1 MISFSRHYRSSKA
14 IRTAVLFVFTIVQLL
29 PLLSFAVG
37 DNTSPTNAPS
47 GAEFL
52 HSVIGNMHRPN
63 RKVFNDRIDVEEYI
77 PDDIPYMPPSDE
89 IKMLSK
95 QPFHLNNQ
103 ANRPVQTDAKNQVE
117 LLLSQIAPQFLK
129 NEFAESQN
137 RIVTQ
142 EAPQQF
148 NQVANNPQNI
158 IDALTSDTVQRP
170 PDGMISGYNYF
181 FYPLDNKV
189 LQQMQNGNQV
199 ASTTAASDSEP
210 AKSENQAAAK
220 PRVEPLFVAM
230 AGFVGVAVVFL
241 SALMFIPI
249 LPIHALTS
257 KAALKRAPEELA
269 SLTKLVA
276 ESIDGKDC
284 SERIACEVGRAM
296 RSMRV
301 GNKPI
306 RMMEIILPPAVAK
319 QLAQIRRSASKKEQ
333 CHFIMCKKT
342 EGTLQLVA
350 KLKKTDNFKTNHNKT
365 IHDVREIFNI

>member
-1 MISFSRHYRSSKA
+1 MTKPSSKA
-14 IRTAVLFVFTIVQLL
+14 IRTAVIFVFTIVQLL
-29 PLLSFAVG
+29 PLISFAVG
-37 DNTSPTNAPS
+37 DNASPTNAPS

-63 RKVFNDRIDVEEYI
+63 RKVFNERIDVEEYI

-95 QPFHLNNQ
+95 QPFHFNNQ

-148 NQVANNPQNI
+148 NQVANSPQNI
-158 IDALTSDTVQRP
+158 IDALTSDTAQRP

-350 KLKKTDNFKTNHNKT
+350 KLKKSDNFKTNHNKT

>member
-1 MISFSRHYRSSKA
+1 MIWLICIQSYKP
-14 IRTAVLFVFTIVQLL
+14 IRFAGDTA
-29 PLLSFAVG
+29 
-37 DNTSPTNAPS
+37 
-47 GAEFL
+47 
-52 HSVIGNMHRPN
+52 
-63 RKVFNDRIDVEEYI
+63 
-77 PDDIPYMPPSDE
+77 
-89 IKMLSK
+89 
-95 QPFHLNNQ
+95 
-103 ANRPVQTDAKNQVE
+103 
-117 LLLSQIAPQFLK
+117 
-129 NEFAESQN
+129 
-137 RIVTQ
+137 
-142 EAPQQF
+142 
-148 NQVANNPQNI
+148 
-158 IDALTSDTVQRP
+158 QRP

-189 LQQMQNGNQV
+189 LQQVQNGNQM
-199 ASTTAASDSEP
+199 ASTTAATDSEP
-210 AKSENQAAAK
+210 TKSENQAAAK

-306 RMMEIILPPAVAK
+306 RYTTRIIYIYFFVY
-319 QLAQIRRSASKKEQ
+319 
-333 CHFIMCKKT
+333 
-342 EGTLQLVA
+342 
-350 KLKKTDNFKTNHNKT
+350 D
-365 IHDVREIFNI
+365 

>member
-1 MISFSRHYRSSKA
+1 MTQLCRKTV
-14 IRTAVLFVFTIVQLL
+14 RTAVLYVFAVVQLL
-29 PLLSFAVG
+29 PLLSTAVG
-37 DNTSPTNAPS
+37 VGTGQTIAPS

-52 HSVIGNMHRPN
+52 HSVIGNMQRPN

-77 PDDIPYMPPSDE
+77 PDDIPYSPPADE

-95 QPFHLNNQ
+95 QPFNFNNQ
-103 ANRPVQTDAKNQVE
+103 ANRPGQTDVTKSQVE
-117 LLLSQIAPQFLK
+117 LLLSQIAPQFLNK
-129 NEFAESQN
+129 EFAESQT

-142 EAPQQF
+142 EAPQQY
-148 NQVANNPQNI
+148 NPVPNSQQNI
-158 IDALTSDTVQRP
+158 INAIASDTAQRP

-189 LQQMQNGNQV
+189 LQQLPQV
-199 ASTTAASDSEP
+199 QQTTAMSEP
-210 AKSENQAAAK
+210 EPPKSENQAAAK

-257 KAALKRAPEELA
+257 KAVLKRAPEELA

-350 KLKKTDNFKTNHNKT
+350 KLKQTHHNKT

>member
-1 MISFSRHYRSSKA
+1 MTQLSRKA
-14 IRTAVLFVFTIVQLL
+14 VRIAVLYTFTIVQLL
-29 PLLSFAVG
+29 PLHSSAVG
-37 DNTSPTNAPS
+37 DNTGTTNAPS

-52 HSVIGNMHRPN
+52 HSVIGNMQRPN
-63 RKVFNDRIDVEEYI
+63 RKVFNDRIDVQEYI
-77 PDDIPYMPPSDE
+77 PDDIPYNPPSDE

-95 QPFHLNNQ
+95 QPFHFNNQ
-103 ANRPVQTDAKNQVE
+103 ANRPFQTDANKNKVE

-148 NQVANNPQNI
+148 NPVPNSPQNI
-158 IDALTSDTVQRP
+158 IDALTSDTAQRP

-189 LQQMQNGNQV
+189 LQQMQNGNQMT
-199 ASTTAASDSEP
+199 STTAAADSEP
-210 AKSENQAAAK
+210 AKSENHAAAK

-350 KLKKTDNFKTNHNKT
+350 KLKKSNNFKTNHNKT

>member
-1 MISFSRHYRSSKA
+1 MTQLFSKTV
-14 IRTAVLFVFTIVQLL
+14 RTAVLYVFTVVQLL
-29 PLLSFAVG
+29 PLVTTAVDG
-37 DNTSPTNAPS
+37 GTGQTNAPS

-77 PDDIPYMPPSDE
+77 PDDVPHMPPADE
-89 IKMLSK
+89 IKLLSK
-95 QPFHLNNQ
+95 QPFHFNNQ
-103 ANRPVQTDAKNQVE
+103 ANRPVQADATKSQVD

-129 NEFAESQN
+129 NEFAETQT

-148 NQVANNPQNI
+148 YPTPNTPQNI
-158 IDALTSDTVQRP
+158 INAIASDTAQRP

-181 FYPLDNKV
+181 FYPLDTKV
-189 LQQMQNGNQV
+189 LQQIPQ
-199 ASTTAASDSEP
+199 TTAMSEP
-210 AKSENQAAAK
+210 AEPARPDNQAPAK

-241 SALMFIPI
+241 SALIFIPI

-350 KLKKTDNFKTNHNKT
+350 KLKKTNHNKT
-365 IHDVREIFNI
+365 IHDVKEIFNI